1 MNLRKLGAWACTVAA
16 LATTAACASTT
27 TPDANRTDAN
37 RTDASRTDVIRTV
50 AADTTNPLTDV
61 GGSLVVSVGDIV
73 CRPGGTV
80 TLTTCRDEAT
90 AYQAK
95 SYRPRYALVL
105 GDNQYESGTAGEF
118 RDGYDKTWGALKSIT
133 KPIPGN
139 HEYNTAGASG
149 YYSYFQNQTRAPGYY
164 AFNVNNWRVYALNSN
179 CTKID
184 CAAEA
189 AWLDRDMTMNPR
201 KCSLLMMHHPLYSS
215 GLEHGDSPQGQRFW
229 RVGLAHGADLV
240 LAGHDHDYE
249 RFQRMNADGGP
260 AAKGILSFVVG
271 TGGKNLYHTAG
282 LRAGSMVYDAH
293 RAGVLA
299 LKLGAV
305 RYGWQFKTIDG
316 RVIDKGIR
324 YCL

>member
-1 MNLRKLGAWACTVAA
+1 MNLRKLGVWACTVAA

-27 TPDANRTDAN
+27 TPDAN

>member
-1 MNLRKLGAWACTVAA
+1 MNLRKLGVWACTVAA

-27 TPDANRTDAN
+27 TPDAN

-80 TLTTCRDEAT
+80 TLTTCRDKAT

-260 AAKGILSFVVG
+260 SAKGILSFVVG

-282 LRAGSMVYDAH
+282 LRAGSMAYDAH

-299 LKLGAV
+299 LKLGTV